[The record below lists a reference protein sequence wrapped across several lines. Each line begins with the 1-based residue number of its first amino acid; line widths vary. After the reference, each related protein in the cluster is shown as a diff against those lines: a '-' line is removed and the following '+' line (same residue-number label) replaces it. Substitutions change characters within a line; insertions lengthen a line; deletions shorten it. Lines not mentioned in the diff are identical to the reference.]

1 LEGLVLAQVP
11 AARPTAAAAAAATA
25 AVPARVRGA
34 ARANKPPVEEM
45 LAQVIKG
52 DVPTHERILMM
63 ESVDVDAILQLVEA
77 AGNKCSRPAVVSFLE
92 GQGISY
98 LQKRNRQA
106 SFVPHRAGRA
116 W

>member
-1 LEGLVLAQVP
+1 MP
-11 AARPTAAAAAAATA
+11 AARATTAAAAAAAA
-25 AVPARVRGA
+25 AAAPPRARGA

-45 LAQVIKG
+45 LAQVIKE

-63 ESVDVDAILQLVEA
+63 ESVDVDAILQLVGA

-98 LQKRNRQA
+98 LQKRTRQA
-106 SFVPHRAGRA
+106 PFVPHRAGRA